1 MLRISFW
8 KSNKTNYSSLGRNIV
23 FFLFVCLRK
32 EGTLKNK
39 QVSDFELGIKKA
51 YFSSILP
58 SVWLRYTFT
67 CLRKS
72 RLKDCIKSLVDIPF
86 QMKQCTF
93 L

>member
-39 QVSDFELGIKKA
+39 QVSDFELGIKK
-51 YFSSILP
+51 
-58 SVWLRYTFT
+58 
-67 CLRKS
+67 
-72 RLKDCIKSLVDIPF
+72 SLF
-86 QMKQCTF
+86 F
-93 L
+93 